1 MTKPADAHWVNFEH
15 VAVVT
20 LTLRV
25 FLNFSLG
32 FTFRFVAGFGFQ
44 NLWFANWEV
53 KTLGGCV
60 LQEQVVKEMNLT
72 MGIEPTVTVDTSVI
86 WKVFVYL

>member
-1 MTKPADAHWVNFEH
+1 M
-15 VAVVT
+15 
-20 LTLRV
+20 
-25 FLNFSLG
+25 
-32 FTFRFVAGFGFQ
+32 
-44 NLWFANWEV
+44 